1 MEKLYNIFTYGTL
14 MQAFHNPYARK
25 LRASSE
31 YLGKGYFNGRL
42 FRVEWYP
49 GALFEPDAPTLV
61 RGEIY
66 QLHSLDIL
74 KELDEY
80 EDVLEDEAAS
90 LYVRKVVPV
99 RDSQEVV
106 RGGEELVRDCWVYLY
121 NQPVLDLPLIEDGYF
136 KTTS

>member
-25 LRASSE
+25 LRASSK
-31 YLGKGYFNGRL
+31 YLGKGHFNGRL

-49 GALFEPDAPTLV
+49 GALYDPDAPTLV
-61 RGEIY
+61 HGEIY

-74 KELDEY
+74 QELDEY

-99 RDSQEVV
+99 RGGQEA
-106 RGGEELVRDCWVYLY
+106 VRDCWVYLY